1 MTGRIANMRRRD
13 VIRAAVSTGLAAT
26 LPTRFGIAQPANT
39 RVLRFVP
46 HANLTLLD
54 PIFTTATVTVN
65 HGWAI
70 YDTLF
75 GVDNAFNPQPQ
86 MAEGYTVSDDGRTY
100 LVRLRDGLKFH
111 NGEPVRAQ
119 DCAPSLSRWAARETV
134 GQTMAKFVDAWGVQ
148 DDRTVRITLKQ
159 PLPILIPMLARGG
172 SSAPFIMPEHIAKTD
187 PFKQITETIGSGPF
201 KFVTDAFVPGASVL
215 YVRNPDY
222 VPRQEKPEWTAGGKV
237 AHFDRI
243 EWKIIPDAATASAAL
258 QSDEV
263 DWYEWIQADLAPLLR
278 RSADIYLGTAHK
290 YGINGILRFNHLHP
304 PFNNVAVRRAVMMAV
319 NQTDYL
325 AAISGNDSEGTRPC
339 RALFPCGMPDGR
351 ELGAEAMLADLSRAR
366 SALQAAGYNG
376 EKVVIINP
384 TDLPPIGPMGD
395 VTYDLLKR
403 LGMNVELA
411 SSDWGTVTKRR
422 SSREPAEK
430 GGWSILHTL
439 TASSTISTPIGN
451 HYVRGL
457 GSTGWF
463 GWFKDEKIEELTESW
478 MLAGT
483 DQQRSTLI
491 DAVHEQAFRQVATV
505 PLGQFQMYNA
515 YRRSLT
521 GVVEAWGALFWNV
534 RRRE

>member
-1 MTGRIANMRRRD
+1 MRRRGLL
-13 VIRAAVSTGLAAT
+13 RAAAAT
-26 LPTRFGIAQPANT
+26 AAAAALPTRFAVAQPTNA

-75 GVDNAFNPQPQ
+75 GVDNAFNPHPQ
-86 MAEGYTVSDDGRTY
+86 MADGYTVSDDGRTY
-100 LVRLRDGLKFH
+100 LIRLRDGLRFH

-119 DCAPSLSRWAARETV
+119 DCAPSLARWAARETV
-134 GQTMAKFVDAWGVQ
+134 GQTMARFVDSWGVQ

-159 PLPILIPMLARGG
+159 PLPIFIDMLARGG
-172 SSAPFIMPEHIAKTD
+172 SSVPFIMPEHVAKTD

-201 KFVTDAFVPGASVL
+201 KFVKEAFVPGASVL

-222 VPRQEKPEWTAGGKV
+222 VPRSEKPEWSAGAKI
-237 AHFDRI
+237 AYFDRI

-258 QSDEV
+258 QAGEV

-278 RSADIYLGTAHK
+278 GVPGINVGTAHR
-290 YGINGILRFNHLHP
+290 YGINGILRFNHLHA
-304 PFNNVAVRRAVMMAV
+304 PFNNVAIRRAVMMAV
-319 NQTDYL
+319 NQADYL
-325 AAISGNDSEGTRPC
+325 AAISGNDPNGTRLC
-339 RALFPCGMPDGR
+339 HALFPCGMPDGR
-351 ELGAEAMLADLSRAR
+351 ELGTEAMPADLSRAR
-366 SALQAAGYNG
+366 AALKAAGYNG

-384 TDLPPIGPMGD
+384 TDLPPIGPMGE

-411 SSDWGTVTKRR
+411 ASDWGTVTKRR
-422 SSREPAEK
+422 SSREPVDK

-439 TASSTISTPIGN
+439 TASSTISTPVGN

-463 GWFKDEKIEELTESW
+463 GWYKDDKVEQLTEAW
-478 MLAGT
+478 MLAT
-483 DQQRSTLI
+483 NAEERSRLVDAIHIQALQQVSI
-491 DAVHEQAFRQVATV
+491 V

-515 YRRSLT
+515 YRRNLT
-521 GVVEAWGALFWNV
+521 GVIESWGAMFWNI
-534 RRRE
+534 RRV